1 MRRVL
6 FLTLDTAPP
15 GPKTRKL
22 GWEQIVSQNEEP
34 PGPYTTLKNG
44 REQSDTR
51 IYRIIRHKLDPGEH
65 IVPLT
70 RKLVPN

>member
-1 MRRVL
+1 MRKVL
-6 FLTLDTAPP
+6 FLTLYTAPH

-22 GWEQIVSQNEEP
+22 GWEQIVSQNSEP
-34 PGPYTTLKNG
+34 AGPYIVHKNG
-44 REQSDTR
+44 PEQSDTR